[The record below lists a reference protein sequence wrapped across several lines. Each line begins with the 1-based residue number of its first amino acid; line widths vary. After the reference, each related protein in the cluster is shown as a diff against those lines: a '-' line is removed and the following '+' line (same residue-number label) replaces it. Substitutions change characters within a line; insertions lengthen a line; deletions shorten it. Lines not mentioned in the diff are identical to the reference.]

1 MDAFDRG
8 ARYYELF
15 SNAAGRLD
23 REGPFLMDLLRRCPG
38 KSVADIAC
46 GTGLHAQFL
55 AEHGATVHAYDVN
68 RGMIDHARRERPHT
82 TIHYAVHDMREPLD
96 EAFDLVLCLGNSL
109 SLAGSVEEIRRTLTS
124 VRGMLR
130 DGGLFVAQVL
140 NYALPA
146 NQTARTRVEERDV
159 DDAQVVAVKCLAP
172 RGNRTYLT
180 LTYFVYSDAGAESVS
195 ESAILTHV
203 DRDTLATTADQ
214 SGLAIVELFG
224 GFDGQLFD
232 PTRSNDLILVCQRS
246 EMRN

>member
-23 REGPFLMDLLRRCPG
+23 REGPFLLDLLGRCPG

-82 TIHYAVHDMREPLD
+82 NIHYAVHDMREPLD

-109 SLAGSVEEIRRTLTS
+109 SLAGSVEEIRRTLAS
-124 VRGMLR
+124 VQGMLR

-140 NYALPA
+140 NYALLA

-159 DDAQVVAVKCLAP
+159 DNAQVVAVKCLAP

-180 LTYFVYSDAGAESVS
+180 LTYFVYTEAGTESVS
-195 ESAILTHV
+195 ESAIQTHV
-203 DRDTLATTADQ
+203 DQDTLAGAAHQ
-214 SGLAIVELFG
+214 SGLAILNYFG
-224 GFDGQLFD
+224 GFDGQPFD
-232 PTRSNDLILVCQRS
+232 PVRSNDLILVCRQSGERD
-246 EMRN
+246 

>member
-8 ARYYELF
+8 AQYYELF

-23 REGPFLMDLLRRCPG
+23 REGPFLLDLLRQCPG

-68 RGMIDHARRERPHT
+68 RGMIDYARRVRPHT
-82 TIHYAVHDMREPLD
+82 NIHYAVHDMREPVD

-109 SLAGSVEEIRRTLTS
+109 SLAGGVEEIRRTLAS
-124 VRGMLR
+124 VHGMLR

-140 NYALPA
+140 NYALPS
-146 NQTARTRVEERDV
+146 NQTARTRVEEHDV
-159 DDAQVVAVKCLAP
+159 DNAQVVAVKCLAP

-180 LTYFVYSDAGAESVS
+180 LTYFVYSEVGTETVS

-203 DRDTLATTADQ
+203 DQDTLAGAAHQ
-214 SGLAIVELFG
+214 SGLAILDLFG
-224 GFDGQLFD
+224 GFDGQPFD
-232 PTRSNDLILVCQRS
+232 PARSNDLIIVCRAS
-246 EMRN
+246 GDRD